1 MSNMNDRI
9 RIAFEKENIS
19 YRELESKTG
28 ISRMTLQRYVTGA
41 TQKISIDAIEKIAI
55 ALHTTPAYIMG
66 WETEDKK
73 YSENE
78 LDEEILKIFDRLS
91 EEKQKQILDY
101 MAFLAAQE

>member
-1 MSNMNDRI
+1 MSEISNRLLKLIND
-9 RIAFEKENIS
+9 NDIS
-19 YRELESKTG
+19 YGELSKQTG
-28 ISRMTLQRYVTGA
+28 IPKSALQRYATGE
-41 TQKISIDAIEKIAI
+41 TEKIPLTRIELLAT

-78 LDEEILKIFDRLS
+78 LDEEILKIFDHLS

-101 MAFLAAQE
+101 IAFLASQE